1 MFLSMPTSF
10 VTLKTAAKLN
20 PDSRPPYVVEMHR
33 ISPQHMVVFLSLEI
47 VLFSQGM
54 KNPPVFEPGIYASIC
69 GARLPARTWA
79 TRLVQHGVF
88 FTCSLI
94 KKRPLSW
101 KFTSLYHGRG
111 LKVDRQ
117 TDVFRKSVAWAA
129 SFCSAGCLHRFVRAG
144 LQECKHFI
152 IFYLGCLTFGKN
164 GV

>member
-1 MFLSMPTSF
+1 MVDGNKSTRHSNALECRYA
-10 VTLKTAAKLN
+10 VLTAVMNDHKC
-20 PDSRPPYVVEMHR
+20 
-33 ISPQHMVVFLSLEI
+33 
-47 VLFSQGM
+47 
-54 KNPPVFEPGIYASIC
+54 KNPRPRSGMDYIRGVLRGSHLLAH
-69 GARLPARTWA
+69 TWA
-79 TRLVQHGVF
+79 KRAVQHGVF